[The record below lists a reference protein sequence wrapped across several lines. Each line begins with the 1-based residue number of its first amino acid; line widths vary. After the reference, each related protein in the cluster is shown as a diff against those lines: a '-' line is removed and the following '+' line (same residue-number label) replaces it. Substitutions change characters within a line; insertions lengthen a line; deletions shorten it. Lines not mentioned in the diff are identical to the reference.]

1 MNNSNLYSSMFTRK
15 STREFEQTPL
25 NSETMEQINAFLAE
39 ITPLVPEA
47 KCTYKIVGANEVKC
61 LALPKALHYLLIFG
75 EEHPLRN
82 TNAGFMFQHFELFLN
97 SLGLAAR
104 YLNSKPKNNASDFI
118 IGMAFGKPVNYA
130 PRTIDD
136 FDRKIVAEIAQGT
149 DSRLEAVRFAP
160 SGINKQPWYF
170 IVDNGAIHSYY
181 KKKLDGLMG
190 LAYNMTSFDIGLALC
205 HLAVATEQ
213 EGKTFD
219 FQIRKEEDVPT
230 SPKNFIYVG
239 TGEK

>member
-1 MNNSNLYSSMFTRK
+1 MFTRK

-25 NSETMEQINAFLAE
+25 NGETMEQINSFLAK
-39 ITPLVPEA
+39 ITPLAPKM
-47 KCTYKIVGANEVKC
+47 KCTYKIVGANEVKG

-75 EEHPLRN
+75 EKHPLRN
-82 TNAGFMFQHFELFLN
+82 TNAGFIFQHFELFLN

-104 YLNSKPKNNASDFI
+104 YLNSVKPKENAPDFI

-130 PRTIDD
+130 PRTIAD
-136 FDRKIVAEIAQGT
+136 FDRKTVAEIAQGT

-170 IVDNGAIHSYY
+170 IVDNGTIHTYY

-213 EGKTFD
+213 EGKIFD

-230 SPKNFIYVG
+230 PPKNFIYVG
-239 TGEK
+239 TVENN